1 MESRSLYEVLAS
13 ARRNRR
19 PALMVDVKCRS
30 PRDGDLISDEQLEP
44 YVQALM
50 EGGADALST
59 PTDPDFFGGS
69 IAIAR
74 RIRRVAGVPLMRKE
88 FFRTVEQMD
97 EAYEAGFDAVQLSLS
112 TVPDPE
118 LFGAMKSRAEKL
130 GLEVVVGVHS
140 AEQLERAVELGAI
153 AVGINNRDITAL
165 ELDDGTVS
173 LSEELIAGCP
183 PDLLVI
189 SESAFHSEAD
199 MSRAASAGAHC
210 ILVGTAIAK
219 STDPAATV
227 RSLRNAARAA

>member
-1 MESRSLYEVLAS
+1 MNSLSLYDVLAT
-13 ARRNRR
+13 ARRDRR

-30 PRDGDLISDEQLEP
+30 PRDGELISDEQLEP
-44 YVQALM
+44 YVRVLLD
-50 EGGADALST
+50 GGADALST

-69 IAIAR
+69 IPIAR

-88 FFRTVEQMD
+88 FFRTVDQMD
-97 EAYEAGFDAVQLSLS
+97 ESHEAGFDAVQISLS

-118 LFGAMKSRAEKL
+118 LFGAMKSRAEHL
-130 GLEVVVGVHS
+130 GLEVVVGVHN
-140 AEQLERAVELGAI
+140 AEQLERAIELGAV

-173 LSEELIAGCP
+173 LSEKLIADCP
-183 PDLLVI
+183 DDLLVI

-199 MSRAASAGAHC
+199 VSRAASAGAHC

-219 STDPAATV
+219 SADPAATV
-227 RSLRNAARAA
+227 RSLRDAARA